1 MYKEKVLPIN
11 LDEKARCEERSLI
24 IDRGKSLSPIQ
35 KTDAAIKEKIYNAL
49 WKDDV
54 LRALEYYGIDVFVK
68 NGTVFLNGHIV
79 STTSQNRIINAIQ
92 SIPGIL
98 EIKNNL
104 VLDDKLTLEVAGS
117 LGKLEHTFNCKFFTG
132 ASHGVVVLHGEV
144 SSVNVRL
151 SAEQCAASH
160 PKVRGVIN
168 SIRVTGVDLGI
179 QDYRLVQ
186 PPIGKE
192 MCFLDGI
199 SGMVRQ
205 VVINPDNRR
214 VIAMTIQGRFS
225 ESRRNLTL
233 SNISAHQSTEQEQML
248 FIPASVIGHVT
259 KNSGFLTIKSTD
271 STKYQEFDASLF
283 IVPNVDWV
291 PPYPYCPDDVLF
303 PIAYQQEDKM
313 IENVSNQVSPMP
325 KTKMQKM
332 SEELLYNDSLGG

>member
-1 MYKEKVLPIN
+1 MYKEQVTHTN
-11 LDEKARCEERSLI
+11 LDEISRCEERSPMI
-24 IDRGKSLSPIQ
+24 NHGKSLSPIQ
-35 KTDAAIKEKIYNAL
+35 KTDAAIKEKINNAL

-54 LRALEYYGIDVFVK
+54 LRALDYYGIDVFVK

-104 VLDDKLTLEVAGS
+104 VLDDELTREVAGS

-132 ASHGVVVLHGEV
+132 VSHGAVVLHGEV
-144 SSVNVRL
+144 SSVDVRL
-151 SAEQCAASH
+151 SAERCASSH

-179 QDYRLVQ
+179 QDYRLMQ

-199 SGMVRQ
+199 SGTVRQ

-214 VIAMTIQGRFS
+214 VVAMTIQGRFS

-233 SNISAHQSTEQEQML
+233 SNISAHHSAEQLL
-248 FIPASVIGHVT
+248 FIPVSVIGHVT

-283 IVPNVDWV
+283 TDPNIDWT
-291 PPYPYCPDDVLF
+291 PPYPYCPEDVLF
-303 PIAYQQEDKM
+303 PIEYQRVDKKIEDVL
-313 IENVSNQVSPMP
+313 IQVSSSN
-325 KTKMQKM
+325 KTEMQKM

>member
-1 MYKEKVLPIN
+1 MYKEHLPPTN
-11 LDEKARCEERSLI
+11 LDEITRCKERRQLP
-24 IDRGKSLSPIQ
+24 DHGKSLSPIQ
-35 KTDAAIKEKIYNAL
+35 KTDAAIKEKIYDAL

-54 LRALEYYGIDVFVK
+54 LRALDYYGIDVFVK
-68 NGTVFLNGHIV
+68 NGIVFLNGHIV
-79 STTSQNRIINAIQ
+79 STTSQSRIINAVQ

-98 EIKNNL
+98 EIKNSL
-104 VLDDKLTLEVAGS
+104 VLDDELTCEIAGS

-132 ASHGVVVLHGEV
+132 VSHGVVVLNGEV
-144 SSVNVRL
+144 SSEDVRL
-151 SAEQCAASH
+151 SAERCAASH

-199 SGMVRQ
+199 SGIVRQ
-205 VVINPDNRR
+205 VVFNPNNRR
-214 VIAMTIQGRFS
+214 VVAMIIQGRFS

-233 SNISAHQSTEQEQML
+233 SNISAHQYAEQL
-248 FIPASVIGHVT
+248 LLIPASVIGYVT
-259 KNSGFLTIKSTD
+259 KNSGFLTIQSTD

-283 IVPNVDWV
+283 AVPNIDWT

-303 PIAYQQEDKM
+303 PIAYQEVEKK
-313 IENVSNQVSPMP
+313 IENVSNQVSLRP
-325 KTKMQKM
+325 KTEMQEM
-332 SEELLYNDSLGG
+332 SEELLFNDSLGG

>member
-1 MYKEKVLPIN
+1 MYKEQVPSTN
-11 LDEKARCEERSLI
+11 LEENSRCEERSLI

-54 LRALEYYGIDVFVK
+54 LRALDYYGIDVFVK

-79 STTSQNRIINAIQ
+79 SATNQNRIINAIQ
-92 SIPGIL
+92 SIPDIL

-104 VLDDKLTLEVAGS
+104 VLDDELTRDVAGS

-132 ASHGVVVLHGEV
+132 VSHGAVVLNGEV
-144 SSVNVRL
+144 SSMDLRL
-151 SAEQCAASH
+151 MAERCAASH

-168 SIRVTGVDLGI
+168 SIRVTGVELGI

-192 MCFLDGI
+192 ICFLDGI
-199 SGMVRQ
+199 SGIVRQ

-233 SNISAHQSTEQEQML
+233 SNISAYQSIEQL
-248 FIPASVIGHVT
+248 LVIPASVIGYVT
-259 KNSGFLTIKSTD
+259 KNSGFLTIQSTD

-283 IVPNVDWV
+283 TVPNVDWV

-303 PIAYQQEDKM
+303 PIAYQQKDKI
-313 IENVSNQVSPMP
+313 IENVSNQVSPVP
-325 KTKMQKM
+325 KTEMQKM